1 MIKSKLGFIRGE
13 GISDNSEDETETNE
27 TETNET
33 EINEDNEEEINE
45 DSETEIE
52 TEINEEGINEEGIN
66 EGIKEDIDE
75 EEINEEDIN
84 EGVNKGDNKKVIVS
98 KENRISDGFISEYEY
113 VRVLSIRSKQI
124 MLGGKIMLNNGE
136 ELRKRLSPREI
147 AEMEIKGKC
156 CPLIIVRE
164 MCNGTVE
171 RWSVNELEVLY

>member
-27 TETNET
+27 TE
-33 EINEDNEEEINE
+33 INEEEEINE

-52 TEINEEGINEEGIN
+52 TEINEEGINEGIN
-66 EGIKEDIDE
+66 EEGIKEDIDE
-75 EEINEEDIN
+75 EVNEEDIN
-84 EGVNKGDNKKVIVS
+84 EGVNQGDNKKVIVS

-124 MLGGKIMLNNGE
+124 MLGGKIMLKNGE
-136 ELRKRLSPREI
+136 ELRKRMSPREI

-164 MCNGTVE
+164 MCNGTIE
-171 RWSVNELEVLY
+171 RWSVNELELLY

>member
-27 TETNET
+27 TE
-33 EINEDNEEEINE
+33 INEDNEEEINE
-45 DSETEIE
+45 DSEMEIE

-75 EEINEEDIN
+75 EVNEEDIN

-136 ELRKRLSPREI
+136 ELRKRLTPREI
-147 AEMEIKGKC
+147 AEMEIKSKC

-164 MCNGTVE
+164 MCNGSVE

>member
-27 TETNET
+27 TE
-33 EINEDNEEEINE
+33 INEDNEEEINE
-45 DSETEIE
+45 DSEMEIE

-75 EEINEEDIN
+75 EEINEEDIDEEIN
-84 EGVNKGDNKKVIVS
+84 PGDNKKVIVN

-124 MLGGKIMLNNGE
+124 MLGGKIMLKNGE

-164 MCNGTVE
+164 MCNGTIE
-171 RWSVNELEVLY
+171 RWSVNELELLY

>member
-27 TETNET
+27 TE
-33 EINEDNEEEINE
+33 INEDNEEEINE
-45 DSETEIE
+45 ESETEIE
-52 TEINEEGINEEGIN
+52 TEINEEGINEGIN
-66 EGIKEDIDE
+66 EEGIKEDIDE
-75 EEINEEDIN
+75 EVNEEDIN

-124 MLGGKIMLNNGE
+124 MLGGKIMLKNGE
-136 ELRKRLSPREI
+136 ELRKRMSPREI

-164 MCNGTVE
+164 MCNGTIE
-171 RWSVNELEVLY
+171 RWSVNELELLY

>member
-1 MIKSKLGFIRGE
+1 MIKSKLRFIRGE

-27 TETNET
+27 TE
-33 EINEDNEEEINE
+33 
-45 DSETEIE
+45 
-52 TEINEEGINEEGIN
+52 INEEGINE

-136 ELRKRLSPREI
+136 ELRKRMSPREI

>member
-13 GISDNSEDETETNE
+13 GISDNSEDETE
-27 TETNET
+27 
-33 EINEDNEEEINE
+33 INEDNEEEINE
-45 DSETEIE
+45 DSEMEIE
-52 TEINEEGINEEGIN
+52 TEINEEGINEEGI
-66 EGIKEDIDE
+66 KEDIDE
-75 EEINEEDIN
+75 EVNEEDIN
-84 EGVNKGDNKKVIVS
+84 EEINPGDNKKVIVS

>member
-13 GISDNSEDETETNE
+13 GISDNSEDETEN
-27 TETNET
+27 NET
-33 EINEDNEEEINE
+33 EINEEEEINE

-52 TEINEEGINEEGIN
+52 TEINEEGI
-66 EGIKEDIDE
+66 KEDIDE

-84 EGVNKGDNKKVIVS
+84 EEINEGNNKKVIVN
-98 KENRISDGFISEYEY
+98 KEDRISDGFISEYEY
-113 VRVLSIRSKQI
+113 VRVLSVRSKQI

-136 ELRKRLSPREI
+136 ELRKRLTPREI
-147 AEMEIKGKC
+147 AEMEIKSKC

-164 MCNGTVE
+164 MCNGSVE

>member
-13 GISDNSEDETETNE
+13 GISDNSEDNE

-33 EINEDNEEEINE
+33 EINEEEEINE

-52 TEINEEGINEEGIN
+52 TEINEEGIN

-84 EGVNKGDNKKVIVS
+84 EEINEGNNKKVIVS

>member
-13 GISDNSEDETETNE
+13 GISDNSEDNE

-52 TEINEEGINEEGIN
+52 TEINEEGINE
-66 EGIKEDIDE
+66 GIKEDIDE

-84 EGVNKGDNKKVIVS
+84 EGVNQGDNKKVIVS

-136 ELRKRLSPREI
+136 ELRKRLTPREI
-147 AEMEIKGKC
+147 AEMEIKRKC

-164 MCNGTVE
+164 MCNGSVE

>member
-27 TETNET
+27 IETNET
-33 EINEDNEEEINE
+33 EINEDNGEEINE

-52 TEINEEGINEEGIN
+52 SEINEVGDN
-66 EGIKEDIDE
+66 EGD
-75 EEINEEDIN
+75 NEEDIN
-84 EGVNKGDNKKVIVS
+84 EGINEEVNERNNKKVIVN

-136 ELRKRLSPREI
+136 ELRKRLTPREI

>member
-13 GISDNSEDETETNE
+13 GISDNSEDE

-75 EEINEEDIN
+75 EEINEEDIDEEIN
-84 EGVNKGDNKKVIVS
+84 PGDNKKVIVN

-164 MCNGTVE
+164 MCNGTIE
-171 RWSVNELEVLY
+171 RWSVNELELLY

>member
-27 TETNET
+27 TE
-33 EINEDNEEEINE
+33 INEDNEEGINE
-45 DSETEIE
+45 DSEMEIE

-84 EGVNKGDNKKVIVS
+84 EEINPGDNKKVIVS

-113 VRVLSIRSKQI
+113 VRVLRIRSKQI

-136 ELRKRLSPREI
+136 ELRKRLSPKEI

>member
-13 GISDNSEDETETNE
+13 GISDNSEDE

-66 EGIKEDIDE
+66 EGINEGIKEDIDE
-75 EEINEEDIN
+75 EVNEEDIN
-84 EGVNKGDNKKVIVS
+84 EEINPGDNKKVIVS

>member
-13 GISDNSEDETETNE
+13 GISDNSEDE

-52 TEINEEGINEEGIN
+52 TEINEEGINE
-66 EGIKEDIDE
+66 GIKEDIDE
-75 EEINEEDIN
+75 EVNEEDIN

-136 ELRKRLSPREI
+136 ELRKRLTPREI
-147 AEMEIKGKC
+147 AEMEIKSKC

-164 MCNGTVE
+164 MCNGSVE

>member
-27 TETNET
+27 TE
-33 EINEDNEEEINE
+33 INEDNEEEINE
-45 DSETEIE
+45 DSEMEIE
-52 TEINEEGINEEGIN
+52 TEINEEGINEERIN

-75 EEINEEDIN
+75 EVNEEYIN

-171 RWSVNELEVLY
+171 RWSVNELELLY

>member
-27 TETNET
+27 TE
-33 EINEDNEEEINE
+33 INEDNEEEINE
-45 DSETEIE
+45 DSEMEIE

-75 EEINEEDIN
+75 EVNEEDIN
-84 EGVNKGDNKKVIVS
+84 EEINPGDNKKVIVS

>member
-13 GISDNSEDETETNE
+13 GISDNSEDE

-75 EEINEEDIN
+75 EEINEDIN
-84 EGVNKGDNKKVIVS
+84 EGVNQGDNKKVIVS

-136 ELRKRLSPREI
+136 ELRKRMSPREI

-171 RWSVNELEVLY
+171 KWSVNELELLY

>member
-13 GISDNSEDETETNE
+13 GISDNSEDE

-52 TEINEEGINEEGIN
+52 TEINEEGINEEGSN

-75 EEINEEDIN
+75 EEINEEDIDEEIN
-84 EGVNKGDNKKVIVS
+84 PRDNKKVIVN

-124 MLGGKIMLNNGE
+124 MLGGKIMLKNGE
-136 ELRKRLSPREI
+136 ELRKRMSPREI

-164 MCNGTVE
+164 MCNGTIE
-171 RWSVNELEVLY
+171 RWSVNELELLY

>member
-13 GISDNSEDETETNE
+13 GISDNSEDNE

-52 TEINEEGINEEGIN
+52 TEINEEGINEEGI
-66 EGIKEDIDE
+66 KEDIDE
-75 EEINEEDIN
+75 EVNEEDIN

-136 ELRKRLSPREI
+136 ELRKRMSPRDI

-164 MCNGTVE
+164 MCNGTIE
-171 RWSVNELEVLY
+171 KWSVNELELLY

>member
-27 TETNET
+27 IETNET
-33 EINEDNEEEINE
+33 EINEDNGEEINE

-52 TEINEEGINEEGIN
+52 SEINEVVDNEEDIDEGINEEIN
-66 EGIKEDIDE
+66 EG
-75 EEINEEDIN
+75 N
-84 EGVNKGDNKKVIVS
+84 NKKVIVN
-98 KENRISDGFISEYEY
+98 KEDRISDGFISEYEY
-113 VRVLSIRSKQI
+113 VRVLSVRSKQI

-136 ELRKRLSPREI
+136 ELRKRLTPREI
-147 AEMEIKGKC
+147 AEMEIKSKC

-164 MCNGTVE
+164 MCNGSVE

>member
-27 TETNET
+27 TE
-33 EINEDNEEEINE
+33 INEDNEEEINE
-45 DSETEIE
+45 DSEMEIE

-75 EEINEEDIN
+75 EVNEEDIN
-84 EGVNKGDNKKVIVS
+84 EGVNPGDNKKVIVS